1 MADTPG
7 IILPKAKSQFGVILK
22 IKNFMV
28 FAISQSVSIFG
39 DNLDHMALL
48 AMIAFFVPAEGRSL
62 AISRLS
68 VVLTL
73 PAIIFGPFA
82 GVLVDRWNRRKV
94 LIVCDTFRAIL
105 VGIIPLVMFLTKNI
119 YSVYAL
125 IFLVFL
131 FGLFFNA
138 ARLSIIPNLVARRRL
153 LAANSFVNFTG
164 RFATLLG
171 IFIGGMMVDW
181 PFWQER
187 LGIPGFS
194 AGFYLDSLSYFI
206 SVACLALMA
215 IRLRPVKWPEYKLG
229 ERTVLEVVGHEFKR
243 TYYDFKE
250 AYQLVRHT
258 PAISF
263 TLLSILLL
271 MILAAG
277 VFVLFVPI
285 IQTELGL
292 GTRGVGF
299 VGTIGSIGLAVSAI
313 LFGIFGHRWKTR
325 FVITGGFFILGA
337 SLVLFAFLRTFL
349 PVIPLTL
356 IVGLIVSPIMIS
368 QDTLLQENTPE
379 EARGRIFSLK
389 EWCLQV
395 TFALSAFLVGLV
407 SGFPKRGILA
417 VIGLLA
423 IVLSV
428 IAFFI
433 TRNKKF
439 R

>member
-1 MADTPG
+1 MP
-7 IILPKAKSQFGVILK
+7 PKAKSQFGVILK

-48 AMIAFFVPAEGRSL
+48 AMIAFFVPAHTRSL
-62 AISRLS
+62 AISRLT

-105 VGIIPLVMFLTKNI
+105 VALIPVMMLWTKNI

-131 FGLFFNA
+131 FGLFFNS

-153 LAANSFVNFTG
+153 LAANSFVSFIG
-164 RFATLLG
+164 RFMTLLG
-171 IFIGGMMVDW
+171 IFIGGIMVDW
-181 PFWQER
+181 SFWHKR

-194 AGFYLDSLSYFI
+194 AGFYLDSLSYFV
-206 SVACLALMA
+206 SVICLSLMVV
-215 IRLRPVKWPEYKLG
+215 RLKQRKRQEFQPGEGTILG
-229 ERTVLEVVGHEFKR
+229 TVGRKFSRTFHEFKDGFR
-243 TYYDFKE
+243 
-250 AYQLVRHT
+250 LIRHT
-258 PAISF
+258 PAIVF

-271 MILAAG
+271 MILSAG

-285 IQTELGL
+285 IQSELNL

-299 VGTIGSIGLAVSAI
+299 VGAIGSIGLVFSSV

-325 FVITGGFFILGA
+325 FVITGGFAIVGA
-337 SLVLFAFLRTFL
+337 ALILFALARSFL
-349 PVIPLTL
+349 PIIPLTF
-356 IVGLIVSPIMIS
+356 IVGFVAQPIMIC
-368 QDTLLQENTPE
+368 QDTLLQEHTPE
-379 EARGRIFSLK
+379 EARGRIFALK
-389 EWCLQV
+389 EWSMQV
-395 TFALSAFLVGLV
+395 TFALSAFLIGLV
-407 SGFPKRGILA
+407 SGLSKRGILG
-417 VIGLLA
+417 VIGVLA
-423 IVLSV
+423 IALSV
-428 IAFFI
+428 LAFFI

-439 R
+439 H